1 MSTKV
6 EPASTVEQ
14 HRVQTIITANTSAAS
29 ASSPKIS
36 MFAAKSGFVIP
47 KNKLS
52 GSLVPIFRG
61 GKKPGGSDAVNEEST
76 KQVQRKTKWGPDL
89 TQDAAVRKGRAVAYQ
104 TRVDQITKRLNSG
117 ILETRDN
124 QDSPLSAPIPNHESS
139 VQIKS
144 EKSESLELERRE
156 AIGEILKLNPSY
168 KAPKDY
174 KPLLKEA
181 KVSVPLSPSSNLSS
195 FISNASSA
203 PPLPPHLLLLHLHLT
218 LWHHRCLLTI
228 NSISNTPLFAASS
241 PSHSSLAHHT
251 IVASF
256 SPSLSP
262 SPANPITTIKEYS
275 GYNFIGL
282 IFGPASDTQKRLEK
296 ETGAKVRVYGTKAD
310 TGEKGEI
317 TPSDGNEALVAYA
330 ELYVHIS
337 ADTYEKVDAAV
348 SLIELLVTPVPVNP
362 SAVSTTS
369 TSVSGD
375 NVNAVDQSQGTS
387 TPYIISPVEVNQKA
401 AQSFMGSVQTPQV
414 QFQPHPGPWFP
425 AGPPQSPMR
434 LPSGFIF
441 PPNPSAPMLNNL
453 FQASSS
459 SFNPSHMPSLFG
471 PRPVLPAGLGSVPQN
486 PSLVPSRAQPPVLQ
500 RPFMPQAP
508 FGHAGSPRNPPMAAS
523 QPSPAQPSISAPPPP
538 PHTGNQPPSIVRSLG
553 PSSSQ
558 PVSTRPSS
566 GSLPDRMLPP
576 AGSSTQWSQALSA
589 TPPSLRPGSMSQM
602 APPVVPQGPH
612 PVTPQ
617 PIIASGPPL
626 YNITTVNMVSPVA
639 FPPRRPSGPEPY
651 STSGN
656 RPPVF
661 TSGPQPPQGWLPPA
675 SSSFVPNQLSAPMSA
690 PRPIQSPSPVA
701 SMQLIIAQ
709 GGPVTPNPIP
719 NPLLGGSMPIA
730 LQVASTSTST
740 PPPPPQAGIP
750 SSALGSAPTFAPMK
764 PPSLTAPKPQHPNS
778 SDFTFQ
784 PHRPQNLITQ
794 AVPRPGIQPTIQNMR
809 PPNPTAQL
817 PMAPQTPSFRPA
829 IQTSSPPVM
838 QGIPRPPLNNQMNQ
852 THSQVSSFA
861 GNPTITTAPPRH
873 PSFPNPNSSL
883 VPQMGHRK
891 LNPSPHVGN
900 MGGGP
905 GPFPRRPGNPVQQQ
919 LQQNYLSA
927 VGRPQSHLAPNQQQL
942 GSNLPSASSSG
953 RPAAASS
960 SPGAQQNYDPFSP
973 TSISTAPLQGQGQGG
988 NPLKTRKQE
997 SDPEYDDLMASV
1009 GVK

>member
-6 EPASTVEQ
+6 EQASTVEP

-117 ILETRDN
+117 ILETRDH
-124 QDSPLSAPIPNHESS
+124 QDSPLAAQIPSHESS

-156 AIGEILKLNPSY
+156 AIGEILKLSPSY

-181 KVSVPLSPSSNLSS
+181 KVSVP
-195 FISNASSA
+195 
-203 PPLPPHLLLLHLHLT
+203 
-218 LWHHRCLLTI
+218 
-228 NSISNTPLFAASS
+228 
-241 PSHSSLAHHT
+241 
-251 IVASF
+251 
-256 SPSLSP
+256 
-262 SPANPITTIKEYS
+262 IKEYP

-348 SLIELLVTPVPVNP
+348 SLIELLVTPVSVNP

-375 NVNAVDQSQGTS
+375 NVNAVDRSQGTS

-401 AQSFMGSVQTPQV
+401 AQPFMGSVQTPQV
-414 QFQPHPGPWFP
+414 QFQPYPGPWFP

-441 PPNPSAPMLNNL
+441 PPNPSAPILNNL

-471 PRPVLPAGLGSVPQN
+471 PRPGLPAGLGSVPQN
-486 PSLVPSRAQPPVLQ
+486 PSLVLSRAQPPVLQ

-508 FGHAGSPRNPPMAAS
+508 FGHAGSPRNPPMPAS

-538 PHTGNQPPSIVRSLG
+538 SHTGNQPPSIVRSLG
-553 PSSSQ
+553 PSFSQ
-558 PVSTRPSS
+558 PVSARPSS
-566 GSLPDRMLPP
+566 GSLPDRMLTP

-602 APPVVPQGPH
+602 TPPVVPQGPH
-612 PVTPQ
+612 PVNPQ
-617 PIIASGPPL
+617 PIIASGAPL
-626 YNITTVNMVSPVA
+626 YNSTTVNMVSPVA
-639 FPPRRPSGPEPY
+639 FPPRWQSGPEPY

-661 TSGPQPPQGWLPPA
+661 TSGPQPPQPRLPPA

-701 SMQLIIAQ
+701 SMQLIIAR

-719 NPLLGGSMPIA
+719 NPSLGGSMPIA

-740 PPPPPQAGIP
+740 PPPPPPQAGIP
-750 SSALGSAPTFAPMK
+750 SSALGSAPTFTPIK

-809 PPNPTAQL
+809 PPNPTAQP

-873 PSFPNPNSSL
+873 PSFPNPNSVAPSSL

-891 LNPSPHVGN
+891 LNPAPHVGN

-905 GPFPRRPGNPVQQQ
+905 GPFPPRPGNPVQQQQ

-988 NPLKTRKQE
+988 NPLKARKQE
-997 SDPEYDDLMASV
+997 NDPEYDDLMASV

>member
-6 EPASTVEQ
+6 EQASTVEQ

-89 TQDAAVRKGRAVAYQ
+89 TQDAAVRKGRAG
-104 TRVDQITKRLNSG
+104 S
-117 ILETRDN
+117 
-124 QDSPLSAPIPNHESS
+124 LS
-139 VQIKS
+139 
-144 EKSESLELERRE
+144 
-156 AIGEILKLNPSY
+156 GEILKLNPSY

-181 KVSVPLSPSSNLSS
+181 KVSVP
-195 FISNASSA
+195 
-203 PPLPPHLLLLHLHLT
+203 
-218 LWHHRCLLTI
+218 
-228 NSISNTPLFAASS
+228 
-241 PSHSSLAHHT
+241 
-251 IVASF
+251 
-256 SPSLSP
+256 
-262 SPANPITTIKEYS
+262 
-275 GYNFIGL
+275 
-282 IFGPASDTQKRLEK
+282 

-330 ELYVHIS
+330 DLYVHIS

-348 SLIELLVTPVPVNP
+348 SLIELLVTPVSPHKCAARELYIWHLPCSCYLVTARKHGYGYGIRVNP

-387 TPYIISPVEVNQKA
+387 TPHIISPVEVNQKA

-414 QFQPHPGPWFP
+414 QFQPYPGPWFP

-441 PPNPSAPMLNNL
+441 PPNPSAPILNNL

-553 PSSSQ
+553 PSLSQ
-558 PVSTRPSS
+558 PVSTRPLS

-612 PVTPQ
+612 LVTPQ

-656 RPPVF
+656 RPHVF
-661 TSGPQPPQGWLPPA
+661 TSGPQPPQAWLPPA

-750 SSALGSAPTFAPMK
+750 SSALGSAPTFTPIK

-873 PSFPNPNSSL
+873 PSFPNPNPVAPSSL

>member
-181 KVSVPLSPSSNLSS
+181 KVSVP
-195 FISNASSA
+195 
-203 PPLPPHLLLLHLHLT
+203 
-218 LWHHRCLLTI
+218 
-228 NSISNTPLFAASS
+228 
-241 PSHSSLAHHT
+241 
-251 IVASF
+251 
-256 SPSLSP
+256 
-262 SPANPITTIKEYS
+262 IKEYS

-387 TPYIISPVEVNQKA
+387 TPYIISPVE
-401 AQSFMGSVQTPQV
+401 
-414 QFQPHPGPWFP
+414 FQPHPGPWFP

-829 IQTSSPPVM
+829 IQTSSPP
-838 QGIPRPPLNNQMNQ
+838 MNQ

-891 LNPSPHVGN
+891 LNPSPH
-900 MGGGP
+900 
-905 GPFPRRPGNPVQQQ
+905 QQ

>member
-181 KVSVPLSPSSNLSS
+181 KVSVP
-195 FISNASSA
+195 
-203 PPLPPHLLLLHLHLT
+203 
-218 LWHHRCLLTI
+218 
-228 NSISNTPLFAASS
+228 
-241 PSHSSLAHHT
+241 
-251 IVASF
+251 
-256 SPSLSP
+256 
-262 SPANPITTIKEYS
+262 IKEYS

-348 SLIELLVTPVPVNP
+348 SLIELLVTPVSVNP

-401 AQSFMGSVQTPQV
+401 AQSFMGSVRTPQV

-500 RPFMPQAP
+500 HPFMPQAP

-612 PVTPQ
+612 LVTPQ

-656 RPPVF
+656 RPHVF
-661 TSGPQPPQGWLPPA
+661 TSGPQPPQAWLPPA

-750 SSALGSAPTFAPMK
+750 SSALGSAPTFTPIK

-794 AVPRPGIQPTIQNMR
+794 AVPRPGIQPTTQNMR

-873 PSFPNPNSSL
+873 PSFPNPNPVAPSSL

-891 LNPSPHVGN
+891 LNASPHVGN

-919 LQQNYLSA
+919 LRQNYLSA

>member
-181 KVSVPLSPSSNLSS
+181 KVSVP
-195 FISNASSA
+195 
-203 PPLPPHLLLLHLHLT
+203 
-218 LWHHRCLLTI
+218 
-228 NSISNTPLFAASS
+228 
-241 PSHSSLAHHT
+241 
-251 IVASF
+251 
-256 SPSLSP
+256 
-262 SPANPITTIKEYS
+262 
-275 GYNFIGL
+275 
-282 IFGPASDTQKRLEK
+282 

-369 TSVSGD
+369 TSVSAD

-387 TPYIISPVEVNQKA
+387 TPYIISAVEVNQKA

-651 STSGN
+651 ITSGN

-661 TSGPQPPQGWLPPA
+661 TSGPQPPQAWLPPA

-750 SSALGSAPTFAPMK
+750 SSALGSAPTFAPIK

-973 TSISTAPLQGQGQGG
+973 TSISTVPLQGQGQGG

>member
-181 KVSVPLSPSSNLSS
+181 KVSVP
-195 FISNASSA
+195 
-203 PPLPPHLLLLHLHLT
+203 
-218 LWHHRCLLTI
+218 
-228 NSISNTPLFAASS
+228 
-241 PSHSSLAHHT
+241 
-251 IVASF
+251 
-256 SPSLSP
+256 
-262 SPANPITTIKEYS
+262 IKEYS

-348 SLIELLVTPVPVNP
+348 SLIELLVTPVSVNP

-369 TSVSGD
+369 TSVSAD

-661 TSGPQPPQGWLPPA
+661 TSGPQPPQAWLPPA

-750 SSALGSAPTFAPMK
+750 SSALGSAPTFTPIK

-873 PSFPNPNSSL
+873 PSFPNPNPVAPSSL

-900 MGGGP
+900 TGGRP